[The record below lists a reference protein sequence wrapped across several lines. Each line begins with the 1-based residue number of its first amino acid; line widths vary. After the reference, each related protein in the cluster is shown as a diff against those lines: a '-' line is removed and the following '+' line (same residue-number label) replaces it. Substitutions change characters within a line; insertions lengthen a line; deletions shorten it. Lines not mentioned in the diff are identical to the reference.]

1 MSLAGAFLGF
11 AIGFLTTSL
20 LYNGDKAS
28 LYSLLVGIAAAVLF
42 SILSFKV
49 YRLGLFIWAVVMAYG
64 PVSSFISIDN
74 FIARNVA
81 AVAVSV
87 LIAVFVVKFQYAWII
102 AVTAVAG
109 GFNASAFLG
118 GKVQINT
125 GLFVYSDTEDEFAS
139 VLAHEISHVTQ
150 RHIARFIESEV
161 KKSNTSIA
169 SMVGAIAL
177 SIINPAVG
185 MAALSTS
192 LGIVAPNRILEKSS
206 EPINPA
212 EIASQ
217 LSTV

>member
-1 MSLAGAFLGF
+1 MFWLDKIWEFLKNTTEFLRIDISLPAEIYYIVSAALIILSLCSCFFGYRFFRFFMSLAGAFLGF

-109 GFNASAFLG
+109 GFNASAFLFEILPYEE
-118 GKVQINT
+118 KWPVYVT
-125 GLFVYSDTEDEFAS
+125 G
-139 VLAHEISHVTQ
+139 
-150 RHIARFIESEV
+150 
-161 KKSNTSIA
+161 
-169 SMVGAIAL
+169 
-177 SIINPAVG
+177 
-185 MAALSTS
+185 AALA
-192 LGIVAPNRILEKSS
+192 LAGLVFQIVSRKNIKK
-206 EPINPA
+206 NK
-212 EIASQ
+212 
-217 LSTV
+217 

>member
-64 PVSSFISIDN
+64 PVSSFIPIDN

-109 GFNASAFLG
+109 GFNASTFLFEILPYEE
-118 GKVQINT
+118 KWPVYVT
-125 GLFVYSDTEDEFAS
+125 G
-139 VLAHEISHVTQ
+139 
-150 RHIARFIESEV
+150 
-161 KKSNTSIA
+161 
-169 SMVGAIAL
+169 
-177 SIINPAVG
+177 
-185 MAALSTS
+185 AALA
-192 LGIVAPNRILEKSS
+192 LAGLVFQIVSRKNIKK
-206 EPINPA
+206 NK
-212 EIASQ
+212 
-217 LSTV
+217 